1 MQPYDLTIIKSVF
14 YFNNYPMKTKMLL
27 LALLFVQQ
35 TYSQMFSAPQ
45 PVPSDLD
52 SMPTLLWK
60 YKTNGSIVASPVI
73 DNGLVFAGSL
83 DSTLYALDLTTGK
96 LRWKL
101 PTVGAIRSS
110 VCILPQRLFLL
121 STDGILY
128 RMEKDSGKV
137 DGYFQAMTGFM
148 GDRQHDFADYFS
160 STPVIQDSTIYFGV
174 GEYIYA
180 ISITNGYSQWTFKTG
195 DVVHTTPVISN
206 GKLYAGSFDGHLYS
220 IDIKTG
226 NLVWKFKT
234 TGNYGFPKGEVS
246 GNPVVV
252 GGNVFVGARDYNLY
266 AVDIRGGFSNWLKQF
281 PLGWGLPVTA
291 NDSVIYVGT
300 SDDRVLMALD
310 NRTGMEYWK
319 IDAGFN
325 VLGGMAIGSK
335 MGYFGTLAGKLKG
348 IDLRTGKVKWTIEL
362 DSYLANHTKWLREK
376 DAFRSD
382 IGQLVKTPLDML
394 KMYKDLGGIFSK
406 PAAFEDKIVVAGY
419 DGWIYCFS
427 GKVK

>member
-1 MQPYDLTIIKSVF
+1 
-14 YFNNYPMKTKMLL
+14 MKTKMLL
-27 LALLFVQQ
+27 FALLFVQHA
-35 TYSQMFSAPQ
+35 YCQMFSTPQ
-45 PVPSDLD
+45 PVPVDLD

-73 DNGLVFAGSL
+73 DNGLVLAGSL
-83 DSTLYALDLTTGK
+83 DSTLYALDLNTGK

-101 PTVGAIRSS
+101 PTLGAIRSS
-110 VCILPQRLFLL
+110 VCTLPKRLFLL

-137 DGYFQAMTGFM
+137 DGYFQTITGFM

-195 DVVHTTPVISN
+195 DAVHSTPAISN
-206 GKLYAGSFDGHLYS
+206 GKLYVGSFDGHLYS

-246 GNPVVV
+246 GNPVVI
-252 GGNVFVGARDYNLY
+252 GGNVFVGTRDYNLY
-266 AVDIRGGFSNWLKQF
+266 AVDVRGGFSNWLKQF

-325 VLGGMAIGSK
+325 VLGGMAIGSE

-362 DSYLANHTKWLREK
+362 DSYLANRTKWLKEK

-382 IGQLVKTPLDML
+382 IGQLVRTPLDML
-394 KMYKDLGGIFSK
+394 RMYKDLGGIFSK
-406 PAAFEDKIVVAGY
+406 PATFENKIVVAGY

-427 GKVK
+427 GSVK